1 MKERVGF
8 TGTRKGMTDE
18 QTLVFTVWIMTM
30 DPYEFHHGDC
40 KGADEEAHNIVRV
53 KINRCRMIGHPPDN
67 DKQRAKCK
75 FEMNYLP
82 APYLERNRDIVDDVD
97 HMVACPSTMKE
108 KERGGTWY
116 TIRYARKQG
125 RKLTIIYPDGTI
137 GE

>member
-1 MKERVGF
+1 MMGRMRSKIGF
-8 TGTRKGMTDE
+8 TGTRAGMTDE
-18 QTLVFTVWIMTM
+18 QKLVFTGWIITN

-82 APYLERNRDIVDDVD
+82 APCLDSQHLNEYVSV
-97 HMVACPSTMKE
+97 
-108 KERGGTWY
+108 
-116 TIRYARKQG
+116 
-125 RKLTIIYPDGTI
+125 KLSI
-137 GE
+137 GDRCWHRL